1 MLTCSL
7 NEKIISID
15 VNLNLNSAH
24 TFSISFLS
32 GSSSYALKT
41 ELNIYRDGVNI
52 LNGIV
57 TSYNYN
63 ALSRVMTIT
72 GQDLNSYTCS
82 HNAQPNALITLP
94 NTQQT
99 TLENCI
105 NSVHIQLDS
114 ETQDIINNCPVISCY
129 GYGSY
134 NGDTQSFIDRCCNS
148 FGLNWYSNPT
158 GAGYNL
164 AWGDITEPLNPTVIP
179 GMDIS
184 QNSDINTCIS
194 NIHVQKAIT
203 SGQRQTLHV
212 KNGNI
217 ATTQQVRLVNP
228 NSVNATTG
236 NPQFPKDYFI
246 DPWAKAFVTIDVPIS
261 TVIYK
266 EAISIS
272 PAQKVTYA
280 NCNDTLVNPSWKL
293 EIYDGDPGVGDIPS
307 ANRLGYISRNQTW
320 EANNSEQYASYLRVA
335 RDIQTNG
342 QNITTYPTYDGVTIK
357 CYTWPSLESALNT
370 PWSSSY
376 SSGDTQGRDDLNIIS
391 EAMYPSKS
399 SFDSQNLGTHI
410 AGKDSLNVTR
420 TASLPY
426 TPALNMLSGIAIP
439 YNNNNYGMPLTN
451 IHYTNSANTEQTTV
465 RGEW

>member
-114 ETQDIINNCPVISCY
+114 ETQDIINNCPVISCL
-129 GYGSY
+129 GYGTY

-158 GAGYNL
+158 GTGYNL
-164 AWGDITEPLNPTVIP
+164 TWGDITEPVNPTVIP

-184 QNSDINTCIS
+184 QNSDISTCIS
-194 NIHVQKAIT
+194 TVHIQKAIT

-217 ATTQQVRLVNP
+217 ATTTRGLR
-228 NSVNATTG
+228 
-236 NPQFPKDYFI
+236 
-246 DPWAKAFVTIDVPIS
+246 
-261 TVIYK
+261 
-266 EAISIS
+266 
-272 PAQKVTYA
+272 
-280 NCNDTLVNPSWKL
+280 PS
-293 EIYDGDPGVGDIPS
+293 
-307 ANRLGYISRNQTW
+307 
-320 EANNSEQYASYLRVA
+320 
-335 RDIQTNG
+335 
-342 QNITTYPTYDGVTIK
+342 
-357 CYTWPSLESALNT
+357 
-370 PWSSSY
+370 
-376 SSGDTQGRDDLNIIS
+376 
-391 EAMYPSKS
+391 
-399 SFDSQNLGTHI
+399 
-410 AGKDSLNVTR
+410 
-420 TASLPY
+420 
-426 TPALNMLSGIAIP
+426 
-439 YNNNNYGMPLTN
+439 
-451 IHYTNSANTEQTTV
+451 
-465 RGEW
+465 